1 MRSAAVFGPMISCH
15 ALEPHLA
22 LFCGLM
28 GLQPEEPP
36 QTLTAAATNA
46 LFGVTDRQLRVQVL
60 RTPGTRTGMVLLEFD
75 PPPRA
80 CVRERDTALYAD
92 ALKVIDFYAPDFERM
107 LAHMASAGYSLEPD
121 VAAYELPEGRFQE
134 AHLWGPDNVILGLL
148 GGPGEFFKRFA
159 TVTDRIFS
167 EVQSLSTPVSDLSA
181 VKAFYRE
188 VLGLS
193 TVYEY
198 KITDPSFGE
207 LIGSQETLDLHAT
220 NIGRRTEEPYFG
232 LIDYGLA
239 QDQMPS
245 LRNQAAEL
253 RRGIVGAVV
262 LVPDLQASL
271 AVARRRGDPLC
282 ETVVSSIAGR
292 TGVSVAKVRA
302 PHGVEHLLVHV
313 SDIAGF

>member
-1 MRSAAVFGPMISCH
+1 MISCH

-22 LFCGLM
+22 LFGGLM
-28 GLQPEEPP
+28 GLHPEGPP
-36 QTLTAAATNA
+36 QTLMPSATAA

-60 RTPGTRTGMVLLEFD
+60 RTPGTRTGIVLLEFD

-80 CVRERDTALYAD
+80 CIRERDTALHAD
-92 ALKVIDFYAPDFERM
+92 ALKVIDFYSPDFDRM
-107 LAHMASAGYSLEPD
+107 LAHVASAGYSLEPD

-148 GGPGEFFKRFA
+148 GGPREFFKRFA
-159 TVTDRIFS
+159 TVTDRLFS
-167 EVQSLSTPVSDLSA
+167 EVQSLSTPVSDLAA
-181 VKAFYRE
+181 VKTFYRD

-207 LIGSQETLDLHAT
+207 LIGSEETLALHAT
-220 NIGRRTEEPYFG
+220 NVGRRTEEPYFG

-239 QDQMPS
+239 RDRMPS
-245 LRNQAAEL
+245 LRDQATEL

-271 AVARRRGDPLC
+271 AVARRRGDSQREAVTL
-282 ETVVSSIAGR
+282 SIAGQ
-292 TGVSVAKVRA
+292 TEVSMALVQA
-302 PHGVEHLLVHV
+302 PHGVEHLLVQV
-313 SDIAGF
+313 SDIESV